1 MFEKKRDH
9 FDAVQKV
16 VGRFPFFLQ
25 ILKRLEQS
33 FKGGDIHFYRF
44 EVESCQN
51 LEIRQDRRLLREK
64 LAIFQTLT
72 QTFEAIFAFQQ
83 KWMPDLKSARK
94 IAYSHVKGE
103 TFF

>member
-1 MFEKKRDH
+1 M
-9 FDAVQKV
+9 
-16 VGRFPFFLQ
+16 
-25 ILKRLEQS
+25 
-33 FKGGDIHFYRF
+33 GGIYFYRF

-72 QTFEAIFAFQQ
+72 QTFEANFPFQQ

-94 IAYSHVKGE
+94 IAYNSHVKGKR
-103 TFF
+103 FSKI